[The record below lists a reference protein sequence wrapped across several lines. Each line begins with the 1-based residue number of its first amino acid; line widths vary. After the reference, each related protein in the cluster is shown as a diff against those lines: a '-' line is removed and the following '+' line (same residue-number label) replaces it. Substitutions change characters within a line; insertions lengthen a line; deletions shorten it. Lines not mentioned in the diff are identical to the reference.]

1 MCRGRGEGAGGW
13 RRREIGPSQL
23 KAQPVL
29 EAEVGAKRRWV
40 GRRSAAPE
48 AGWLRR
54 AGEREGDIHLCR
66 VACCSPW
73 SGCGVPGTQGPQ
85 EPRQSTRAL
94 GSGRPHYTGR
104 SRRTRRPTDPRHPAL
119 GGRDSQQWSGTWQR
133 CGMVRVAWGARR
145 SAGSKRQPRPPPHSH
160 LQGCPQ
166 HAFRPGPPCA
176 SPAGLLGGL

>member
-119 GGRDSQQWSGTWQR
+119 GGRDR
-133 CGMVRVAWGARR
+133 EAVRNLNLTLDKRVYAW
-145 SAGSKRQPRPPPHSH
+145 RPPQAGRRLVSSVQKASVNITSTLPAPFP
-160 LQGCPQ
+160 LQDMPFS
-166 HAFRPGPPCA
+166 AYPC
-176 SPAGLLGGL
+176 